1 MPPEVVVIS
10 TTPRAVDSCCD
21 EVLHVERRLAVERR
35 DRLVVEVRV
44 ADVDLVGEDLREDH
58 DLVLL
63 GACGSRG
70 SSS

>member
-1 MPPEVVVIS
+1 MS
-10 TTPRAVDSCCD
+10 SGA
-21 EVLHVERRLAVERR
+21 LAVERR

-63 GACGSRG
+63 GVR
-70 SSS
+70 